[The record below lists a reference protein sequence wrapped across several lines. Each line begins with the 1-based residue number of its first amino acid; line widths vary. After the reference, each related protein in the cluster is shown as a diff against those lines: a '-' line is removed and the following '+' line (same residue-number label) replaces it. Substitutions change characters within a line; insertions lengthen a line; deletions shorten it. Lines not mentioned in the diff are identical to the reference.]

1 MAKSKNK
8 FYVVWVGETPG
19 IYKTWNECLLQTKGF
34 PNAKYKSFKTLAEAE
49 EAFHGSAV
57 DYISTKSK
65 SEQKPKAH
73 FLTFKDQIVEDSIS
87 VDAACSG
94 NPGIMEYRGV
104 ETFSQQELFKIGP
117 YNGGTNNLGE
127 FLALVHGLAYLKKL
141 GNDHSALYSDS
152 RTALSWLRKKHVKTT
167 LKKSRTNKLVFEH
180 VDRAMHWVKSNTY
193 KTKVIKWETKVWGE
207 IPADF
212 GRK

>member
-1 MAKSKNK
+1 M
-8 FYVVWVGETPG
+8 VWVGEKPG
-19 IYKTWNECLLQTKGF
+19 IYKTWTDCLLQTKGF

-49 EAFHGSAV
+49 DAYAGSAV
-57 DYISTKSK
+57 DHISKASK
-65 SEQKPKAH
+65 SSPAKPH
-73 FLTFKDQIVEDSIS
+73 FLSFKEEIEAQSIS

-104 ETFSQQELFKIGP
+104 ETFSQMELFKIGP

-127 FLALVHGLAYLKKL
+127 FLALVHGLAHLHKL
-141 GNDHSALYSDS
+141 GDEKTLIYSDS
-152 RTALSWLRKKHVKTT
+152 RTAMAWVRNVKVKTT
-167 LKKSRTNKLVFEH
+167 LKRKASNKVLFEH
-180 VDRAMHWVKSNTY
+180 VDRAIHWLKNQKY
-193 KTKVIKWETKVWGE
+193 KTKIVKWDTKRWGE